1 MRVLMALCLLG
12 TLLAV
17 GYGGGSPARAACS
30 SSNTSTTVGAEG
42 AAFNASSREQDATAC
57 PAGPTG
63 PSVQGTWQQKDVCTI
78 GGETTCA
85 AIELCPDGQP
95 KQEGWYQQADGGTS
109 NLTRFC
115 PTDEPPGPTP
125 ADIYTAFKTIPLPT
139 PDLHIQP
146 PGGQTLVNLPTIYYT
161 RPTTIDTTLTVLG
174 TTIDFHI
181 TTATYT
187 WHYGDHTTTT
197 TTTPGAPYP
206 HQTNTHTYPHHGTI
220 HPSLDTTY
228 QADYRIHTGNTTGQW
243 QHLTPTVTITGPPHT
258 LTIHTA
264 TPHLTGE

>member
-1 MRVLMALCLLG
+1 MQHLQYILTDG
-12 TLLAV
+12 TITA
-17 GYGGGSPARAACS
+17 
-30 SSNTSTTVGAEG
+30 TTT
-42 AAFNASSREQDATAC
+42 Q
-57 PAGPTG
+57 
-63 PSVQGTWQQKDVCTI
+63 
-78 GGETTCA
+78 
-85 AIELCPDGQP
+85 
-95 KQEGWYQQADGGTS
+95 
-109 NLTRFC
+109 C